1 MPDTING
8 AQIQVFPHRTAF
20 CSCASWPAGRRYD
33 AAAVVFVGALPL
45 AIASGVTD
53 LTAAAP
59 YTIMARKS
67 RQTRTADDKYDLTAK
82 HRKLRFILAKCQR
95 KRAELLQNN
104 AVQLR
109 FAWNIEG
116 AALHGQYMKT
126 Y

>member
-20 CSCASWPAGRRYD
+20 CRCASWPAGRRYA

-45 AIASGVTD
+45 AISPRAAD
-53 LTAAAP
+53 LTGAAP

-67 RQTRTADDKYDLTAK
+67 QQTRTATDKYDLTAK

>member
-8 AQIQVFPHRTAF
+8 AQIQVFPHRNAF
-20 CSCASWPAGRRYD
+20 CRRASWPAGRRQA

-45 AIASGVTD
+45 AIASGVAD
-53 LTAAAP
+53 LTGAAP
-59 YTIMARKS
+59 YTIMARKLQ
-67 RQTRTADDKYDLTAK
+67 QTRTADDKYDLTAK

-95 KRAELLQNN
+95 KRAELPQNN

>member
-20 CSCASWPAGRRYD
+20 CRCASWPAGRRYA
-33 AAAVVFVGALPL
+33 AAAVVFVGTLPL
-45 AIASGVTD
+45 AISPRAAD
-53 LTAAAP
+53 LTTAAP
-59 YTIMARKS
+59 YTIMARKL
-67 RQTRTADDKYDLTAK
+67 QPTRTADDKYDLTAK

-95 KRAELLQNN
+95 KRAELPQNN